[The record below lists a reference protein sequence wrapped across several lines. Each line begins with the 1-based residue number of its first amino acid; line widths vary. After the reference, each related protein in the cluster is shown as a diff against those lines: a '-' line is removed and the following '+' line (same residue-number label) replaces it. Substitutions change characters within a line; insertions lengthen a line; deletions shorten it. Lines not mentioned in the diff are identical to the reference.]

1 MAMVRQA
8 GFFDVEERLRELSA
22 KGDDLERIAALV
34 DFAMFRAEL
43 EHAVSRADGAKGGR
57 PAFDHVLMFK
67 ILLLQAMHG
76 LSDER
81 CEYLIKDRMVDPLCG
96 STRRFLGLG
105 LADPVPDANTIWAFR
120 EALKRAGAVERLFAQ
135 FDATLRAAGYLAMG
149 GQIVDA
155 TIVAAPKQR
164 NTEAERTAIK
174 AGQIPEGW
182 AEKPA
187 KLRQKDR
194 DARWTVKFSKARPR
208 EDGAPQVDL
217 AVPAF
222 GYKNHVAI
230 DRRHGLLRGWTASH
244 AAAHDGARLAE
255 VIDADNTAAEVWADT
270 LAFCWSRARREFIE
284 LAKGKTAPIAAEVLQ
299 RIAALYGIEAEVR
312 GKPPD
317 IRRAV
322 RLAKSRPLVEDLFT
336 WLEAQLARLP
346 GGSPTAKAI
355 RYALITATA
364 WSGSLTM
371 GGSSSTRT
379 PSSVPSVP
387 PASAERTHS
396 LPPAMMGRALGR
408 CRRAGRDAQTER
420 RQSAAL
426 LHRLAGPPRQRLA
439 QQPHRRAHAVVLGRR
454 RKRLTVKRRR
464 DGSRGCAYTFRSC
477 HCT

>member
-1 MAMVRQA
+1 MVRQA
-8 GFFDVEERLRELSA
+8 GFFDVEERLRDLSA

-34 DFAMFRAEL
+34 DFALFRPEL
-43 EHAVSRADGAKGGR
+43 ERAVPRADGTKGGR

-81 CEYLIKDRMVDPLCG
+81 CEYLIKDRLSFM
-96 STRRFLGLG
+96 RFLGLG

-135 FDATLRAAGYLAMG
+135 FDTTLRAAGYLAMG

-164 NTEAERTAIK
+164 NTEVERAAIK

-194 DARWTVKFSKARPR
+194 DARWTVKFSKAKPR

-230 DRRHGLLRGWTASH
+230 DRRHGLIRGWTASH

-255 VIDADNTAAEVWADT
+255 VVDANNTAGDIWADT
-270 LAFCWSRARREFIE
+270 AYRSAKNEAWLASRGLVSRIHRKKPAGRPMPARTRQANARKSAVRSAVEHVFARQKGPMALVVRTIGIARARVKIG
-284 LAKGKTAPIAAEVLQ
+284 LAN
-299 RIAALYGIEAEVR
+299 
-312 GKPPD
+312 
-317 IRRAV
+317 
-322 RLAKSRPLVEDLFT
+322 LAYN
-336 WLEAQLARLP
+336 
-346 GGSPTAKAI
+346 I
-355 RYALITATA
+355 
-364 WSGSLTM
+364 
-371 GGSSSTRT
+371 
-379 PSSVPSVP
+379 
-387 PASAERTHS
+387 
-396 LPPAMMGRALGR
+396 
-408 CRRAGRDAQTER
+408 
-420 RQSAAL
+420 
-426 LHRLAGPPRQRLA
+426 
-439 QQPHRRAHAVVLGRR
+439 
-454 RKRLTVKRRR
+454 KRLVWLSGRP
-464 DGSRGCAYTFRSC
+464 APA
-477 HCT
+477 